1 MKKWTLR
8 ISGTLLVLFLFLF
21 WLAFFSPRPPLTIG
35 PATLAG
41 DGSTI
46 NYCEM
51 PKLDGSGKMATDI
64 AKGNTPGC
72 GYDHFPLPILA
83 ECTEP
88 LVEGA
93 DDIRGLW
100 TGVEGGHVGHVERVE
115 QCGNRTVITSAGII
129 HDSGTAKTGGFNSND
144 TEGSVLFT
152 IGDKEYCSRTSASM
166 KWRDGKLDFNVFG
179 WGPVVVRRYMD
190 GEQLVWEYADGSTTK
205 MDRICKLPE
214 EHKKPKPRGPHYSLF
229 GD

>member
-1 MKKWTLR
+1 
-8 ISGTLLVLFLFLF
+8 
-21 WLAFFSPRPPLTIG
+21 
-35 PATLAG
+35 
-41 DGSTI
+41 
-46 NYCEM
+46 
-51 PKLDGSGKMATDI
+51 
-64 AKGNTPGC
+64 
-72 GYDHFPLPILA
+72 
-83 ECTEP
+83 
-88 LVEGA
+88 
-93 DDIRGLW
+93 
-100 TGVEGGHVGHVERVE
+100 
-115 QCGNRTVITSAGII
+115 
-129 HDSGTAKTGGFNSND
+129 
-144 TEGSVLFT
+144 VLFT